1 MFPKNPTL
9 NTFFSCIKIDHLLRQ
24 KFKNGTNNSFLC
36 REMAFF
42 TLTVYISGSGTCY
55 LNDGTF
61 SESPKEEEETVLEE
75 ITRKAS
81 IGRY

>member
-1 MFPKNPTL
+1 MLKSDFFRDFPNNAAIQHYFLFSTL
-9 NTFFSCIKIDHLLRQ
+9 NQ
-24 KFKNGTNNSFLC
+24 
-36 REMAFF
+36 
-42 TLTVYISGSGTCY
+42 YISGSGTCY

-81 IGRY
+81 IGRYCKEIC

>member
-1 MFPKNPTL
+1 MFQLHEQNWIISSNL
-9 NTFFSCIKIDHLLRQ
+9 HY
-24 KFKNGTNNSFLC
+24 FL
-36 REMAFF
+36 FF

>member
-1 MFPKNPTL
+1 MGIFSTFSIC
-9 NTFFSCIKIDHLLRQ
+9 NTALP
-24 KFKNGTNNSFLC
+24 NYFL
-36 REMAFF
+36 FF